1 MAALFSIVFLTLL
14 ALTTGMRVWLALRQL
29 RHVAAHR
36 ATVPAEFAERI
47 DLADHQKAADYSRAK
62 IRLGIIELTVD
73 ALLLLLFTFGGLLT
87 AFDQFWRDIFAGAGY
102 THGLALFASVS
113 VAGFCVSLPFSLYR
127 TFSLEAHF
135 GFNKMTP
142 GLYVAD
148 LLKQLL
154 LTVLIGVPLLLAVLW
169 LMGAMGER
177 WWLYVWAAWL
187 GFNLLVLLLY
197 PTFIAPLFNK
207 FTPLAEGEMK
217 TRIEALLA
225 RCGFASSGEEDSPG
239 RPKSLPAPPGGRAE
253 RSEGFG
259 GGIYVMDGSKRSAHG
274 NAYFTGFGRAKR
286 IVFFDTLLDKL
297 APGEVEAVLAHE
309 LGHYKH
315 RHVWKR
321 IAVMAALSL
330 ALLWLLGQVIDQSW
344 FYEGLKVGTG
354 GTAQNSAMSTAMALI
369 LFSLVLPVFT
379 FPFTPLM
386 SWLSRRHEFE
396 ADAYAARQANGNEL
410 IAALVKLY
418 RDNAATL
425 TPDPLFSLFYD
436 SHPPASQRIAHLRTV
451 SL

>member
-1 MAALFSIVFLTLL
+1 VASLLTLAFLAML
-14 ALTTGMRVWLALRQL
+14 ALTTALRAWLAFRQW
-29 RHVAAHR
+29 RHIEAHQT
-36 ATVPAEFAERI
+36 AVPAEFAERI
-47 DLADHQKAADYSRAK
+47 DLADHQKAAAYTCAK
-62 IRLGIIELTVD
+62 IRLGLIELVVD
-73 ALLLLLFTFGGLLT
+73 VVLLLIFTFGGLLS
-87 AFDQFWRDIFAGAGY
+87 AFDQFWRDVFFAAPY
-102 THGLALFASVS
+102 SHGLALFASVGLT
-113 VAGFCVSLPFSLYR
+113 GFIVGLPFSLYR
-127 TFSLEAHF
+127 TFKLEARF

-154 LTVLIGVPLLLAVLW
+154 LTVLIGAPLLLTVLW

-177 WWLYVWAAWL
+177 WWLYVWGTWL

-207 FTPLAEGEMK
+207 FTPLAAGEIK
-217 TRIEALLA
+217 TRIEALLT
-225 RCGFASSGEEDSPG
+225 RCGFASSG
-239 RPKSLPAPPGGRAE
+239 L
-253 RSEGFG
+253 F
-259 GGIYVMDGSKRSAHG
+259 VMDGSKRSAHG

-309 LGHYKH
+309 LGHYHH

-321 IAVMAALSL
+321 IALMSILSL
-330 ALLWLLGQVIDQSW
+330 ALLWLLGQLIDQSW
-344 FYEGLKVGTG
+344 FYAGLKVGAG
-354 GTAQNSAMSTAMALI
+354 GTANGATSSAAMALI

-379 FPFTPLM
+379 FPFGPLL

-396 ADAYAARQANGNEL
+396 ADAYAAHQASSNDL
-410 IAALVKLY
+410 ITALVKLY

-425 TPDPLFSLFYD
+425 TPDPLHSLFYD
-436 SHPPASQRIAHLRTV
+436 SHPPASQRIAHLRKLAT
-451 SL
+451 